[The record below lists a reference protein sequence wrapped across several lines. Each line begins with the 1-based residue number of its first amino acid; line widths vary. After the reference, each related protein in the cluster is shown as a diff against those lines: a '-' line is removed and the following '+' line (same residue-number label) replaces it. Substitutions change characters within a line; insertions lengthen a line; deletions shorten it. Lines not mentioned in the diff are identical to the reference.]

1 MTVFAVLA
9 SAAAAFLFGFL
20 LGALKAGR
28 GKEAEKSHPAEDEEI
43 EKLRREYSNFL
54 SYDGTE
60 QSQR

>member
-1 MTVFAVLA
+1 MTALA
-9 SAAAAFLFGFL
+9 IISSAATAFLFGFL
-20 LGALKAGR
+20 LGTLKEGR
-28 GKEAEKSHPAEDEEI
+28 GKKAAYSHPAEDEEI

>member
-1 MTVFAVLA
+1 MTALA
-9 SAAAAFLFGFL
+9 IISSAAAAFLFGLL
-20 LGALKAGR
+20 LGALKDRR
-28 GKEAEKSHPAEDEEI
+28 GKGAEKSRPADDEEI